1 MTYDC
6 KQCDFEFGDKFS
18 AMKTKIAAVLLL
30 LAAFAAAAA
39 PATARDE
46 LVTLPPAAAASEA
59 ISYLLTLKDGTP
71 AYATILMPGGRGIL
85 NPRMENGKVALS
97 MAGNFLIR
105 SRERFADGR
114 FVAASSDASSTVP
127 RMLAIVE
134 DLERRF
140 GRIAIYIVGT
150 SRSTDVTMALA
161 APLDGR
167 VAGFVHTSSMNPIAS
182 FDTRKFK
189 SRHLIVHHK
198 DDHCRVTRFG
208 SAEQNNRSYGT
219 PLIVMEGGKST
230 GDDCEAYA
238 HHGYNGVE
246 QETVDR
252 IKAWI
257 VAGK

>member
-6 KQCDFEFGDKFS
+6 KQCDFDFGDKLS
-18 AMKTKIAAVLLL
+18 AMKTLATALLFIAALT
-30 LAAFAAAAA
+30 A
-39 PATARDE
+39 PAWARDE
-46 LVTLPPAAAASEA
+46 LATSARYPAGEA
-59 ISYLLTLKDGTP
+59 IPYLLTVKDGMP
-71 AYATILMPGGRGIL
+71 AYAVILMPGGKGVL
-85 NPRMENGKVALS
+85 NPRMENGKVAIA

-127 RMLAIVE
+127 RMLAIIE
-134 DLERRF
+134 DLERRY
-140 GRIAIYIVGT
+140 GKIAVYILGT
-150 SRSTDVTMALA
+150 SRSTEVTMTLA
-161 APLDGR
+161 VPLDGR

-182 FDTRKFK
+182 FDTRSFK

-208 SAEQNNRSYGT
+208 SAEQNNRGYGT

-238 HHGYNGVE
+238 HHGYNGIE

-257 VAGK
+257 VAGR